1 MILASQSPRRIQ
13 MLEEAG
19 FTFTI
24 QPADIDET
32 PQTQE
37 SPFDL
42 VSRLAQS
49 KAHHILARGLA
60 APGEVIIAADTIVAC
75 DNKNLG
81 KPADADDA
89 YTMLKLLS
97 GKAHQVA
104 TGWCILQADKDQNC
118 RACLEYTTY
127 TVTNVYF
134 KQLTDQ
140 QIYDYIATGEPLD
153 KAGSYGIQGLGGQ
166 FVDHIEGDYAN
177 IVGLPI
183 DQVVTY
189 LNEHQLA

>member
-13 MLEEAG
+13 MLQKAG
-19 FTFTI
+19 FTFTC
-24 QPADIDET
+24 QPANIDET
-32 PQTQE
+32 PKASE

-60 APGEVIIAADTIVAC
+60 APGEVIIGADTIVSC

-81 KPADADDA
+81 KPSDKDDA

-104 TGWCILQADKDQNC
+104 TGWCILQADQDKDC
-118 RACLEYTTY
+118 TPCLEYTTY
-127 TVTNVYF
+127 TVTNVWF
-134 KQLTDQ
+134 KQLSDQ

-183 DQVVTY
+183 DEVVAY
-189 LNEHQLA
+189 LGQYKLV

>member
-32 PQTQE
+32 PQAQE

-81 KPADADDA
+81 KPTDAEDA

-183 DQVVTY
+183 DQVVAY